1 MEKLFN
7 FTCMETV
14 EQMQTNQLYNYHK
27 LKDEV
32 YFMQLK
38 DEKNE
43 NKDIPRFLLLID
55 NRDGMFNVYKYNK
68 KSIIG
73 NIDKSIILND
83 FNTYLM
89 PLL

>member
-43 NKDIPRFLLLID
+43 NKDVPRFLLLID

>member
-1 MEKLFN
+1 
-7 FTCMETV
+7 METV